1 MSTCRGG
8 DTPACIAQ
16 ASASSGKQQA
26 VWSMA
31 FTQGL
36 LELTMASTI
45 RINGIGTASPG
56 TTFTSEEGLRVARM
70 ANSSLSDSEL
80 SKLYKDVRIDS
91 RSLVLD
97 PEEMQERI
105 LEPVRARGQSTRQRL
120 EHYNPA
126 AVALA
131 HRSANIA
138 LDRSDRDPGSVTH
151 LVTVSCTGVE
161 SPGAWLGVHQ
171 ALGLRDDVSRTHIG
185 FMGCHGAMNG
195 LAAARAFA
203 AEDSSNVVLLICME
217 ICSIHY
223 HVGSEFRDQ
232 AIANAL
238 FADGAASVI
247 ISQVNQGPVL
257 DCFSSRLFPDT
268 SELMTWRVGDNG
280 FEMRLSPRVPIV
292 LKRAVSSW
300 IGQWLEESGLSI
312 EDIGSWAIH
321 PGGRDIVEGVR
332 QGLGLSQDQMAPSL
346 ELLAKQGNMSS
357 STVLWIIKRLID
369 DGCRGSMVAM
379 AFGPGLVGESVLL
392 IDK

>member
-1 MSTCRGG
+1 
-8 DTPACIAQ
+8 
-16 ASASSGKQQA
+16 
-26 VWSMA
+26 MA
-31 FTQGL
+31 ITQDL
-36 LELTMASTI
+36 LELRMGSTV
-45 RINGIGTASPG
+45 RLNSIGTASPG
-56 TTFTSEEGLRVARM
+56 TTFTSEDGLHVARM
-70 ANSSLSDSEL
+70 ADTSLGDSEL

-91 RSLVLD
+91 RSLILGL
-97 PEEMQERI
+97 EEMREHI
-105 LEPVRARGQSTRQRL
+105 LEPVRNRGQTTSHRL
-120 EHYNPA
+120 RHFNAA

-131 HRSANIA
+131 CRSSTIA
-138 LDRSDRDPGSVTH
+138 LDRSGRDPASITH
-151 LVTVSCTGVE
+151 LVTVSCTGAE

-171 ALGLRDDVSRTHIG
+171 ALNLRDDVSRTHIG

-203 AEDSSNVVLLICME
+203 AEDPSNVVLLICME

-232 AIANAL
+232 SIANAL
-238 FADGAASVI
+238 FSDGAASVI
-247 ISQVNQGPVL
+247 ISQVDQGPAL

-292 LKRAVSSW
+292 LKRSVSSW
-300 IGQWLEESGLSI
+300 IAQWLEKSGLSI

-332 QGLGLSQDQMAPSL
+332 QGLGLSRDQMGPSL
-346 ELLAKQGNMSS
+346 DVLANQGNMSS
-357 STVLWIIKRLID
+357 STVLWIINRLID

-392 IDK
+392 IDR

>member
-1 MSTCRGG
+1 MAI
-8 DTPACIAQ
+8 TP
-16 ASASSGKQQA
+16 
-26 VWSMA
+26 
-31 FTQGL
+31 GL
-36 LELTMASTI
+36 LELIMTSTV
-45 RINGIGTASPG
+45 RINSIGTASPEAI
-56 TTFTSEEGLRVARM
+56 FTSEDGLRVARM
-70 ANSSLSDSEL
+70 ANSSLGDSDL

-91 RSLVLD
+91 RSLILD
-97 PEEMQERI
+97 PEDIQERI

-120 EHYNPA
+120 EHYKAA

-131 HRSANIA
+131 HRSAAIA
-138 LDRSDRDPGSVTH
+138 LAQSDRDPGSITH
-151 LVTVSCTGVE
+151 LVTVSCTGAE

-203 AEDSSNVVLLICME
+203 AEDPSNAVLLICME

-223 HVGSEFRDQ
+223 HVGSEFKDQ

-247 ISQVNQGPVL
+247 ISQANQGPVL
-257 DCFSSRLFPDT
+257 ECFSSRLFPDT
-268 SELMTWRVGDNG
+268 SELMTWRIGDNG

-292 LKRAVSSW
+292 LKRGVSSW

-332 QGLGLSQDQMAPSL
+332 QGLGLSHDQMVPSL
-346 ELLAKQGNMSS
+346 EMLAKQGNMSS

-369 DGCRGSMVAM
+369 DECSGSLVGM
-379 AFGPGLVGESVLL
+379 AFGPGLVGEGVLL
-392 IDK
+392 IDR